1 MEMKDK
7 IMEKIKSDYS
17 GWTGGVNKEAID
29 IVESL
34 IKNYDIN
41 IEDYETTEE
50 FIEALEDEGYI
61 NEVVD
66 NYVPIYNNDLYY
78 WVKGNG
84 HFVMEAMQ
92 EYGYEIKNIESFEKM
107 IQLGYYYQLENL
119 VKEVLW
125 NDWIEDY
132 NKQKIKH

>member
-1 MEMKDK
+1 MEMKNK

-29 IVESL
+29 VVESL

-61 NEVVD
+61 NEVI
-66 NYVPIYNNDLYY
+66 NNAVPIYNNDLYY
-78 WVKGNG
+78 WVKDNG
-84 HFVMEAMQ
+84 HFVMEALQ
-92 EYGYEIKNIESFEKM
+92 EYGYEIKDIESFERM
-107 IQLGYYYQLENL
+107 IMIGYYYKLESFVYGILYN
-119 VKEVLW
+119 
-125 NDWIEDY
+125 NWIEDY
-132 NKQKIKH
+132 KKELAK